1 MKKLETLKIYQRD
14 KNYHNNTSS
23 RWQWTPFWISILAT
37 FLYNWYCIDPFVQ
50 EPSLCSVWYPSSAVH
65 SISENLLKLPAS
77 SSPYAKWPVTN
88 GKITKPAHTKDIL
101 PYCSLDSTIPHR
113 KSLKQRQH
121 GGEEGQD
128 SSISFLPAT
137 HTAHAS
143 ITARQLQIQAEPWI
157 QSVTGL

>member
-1 MKKLETLKIYQRD
+1 MAVNTFLDIYFGNIFVQLILHRSLCAGT
-14 KNYHNNTSS
+14 YVLFSL
-23 RWQWTPFWISILAT
+23 ISIL
-37 FLYNWYCIDPFVQ
+37 
-50 EPSLCSVWYPSSAVH
+50 AVH

-88 GKITKPAHTKDIL
+88 GKITKLAHTKDIL

-128 SSISFLPAT
+128 SSISFLPVT
-137 HTAHAS
+137 HTAHTS